1 MPSDSNPNA
10 DHRTPAEKSADDLLR
25 ASDRM
30 VAALWPGSHVTPD
43 TMQSVLIARM
53 DELALRGETTIVPGD
68 HELMRA
74 EAVQLLMLAPMHSR
88 EMDRMTNPPPA
99 ALTETDVRRITTD
112 EVSTSIAKLPAS
124 VTKDDV
130 DSDITGRGY
139 VTEKQVHDI
148 VADAMVQQGT
158 ISNTGTVANAGTA
171 ASTGTAGTG
180 SKA

>member
-88 EMDRMTNPPPA
+88 EMDRMANPPPAAPA
-99 ALTETDVRRITTD
+99 ALTETDVKRIASD
-112 EVSTSIAKLPAS
+112 EVSAAIAGIPAS
-124 VTKDDV
+124 
-130 DSDITGRGY
+130 